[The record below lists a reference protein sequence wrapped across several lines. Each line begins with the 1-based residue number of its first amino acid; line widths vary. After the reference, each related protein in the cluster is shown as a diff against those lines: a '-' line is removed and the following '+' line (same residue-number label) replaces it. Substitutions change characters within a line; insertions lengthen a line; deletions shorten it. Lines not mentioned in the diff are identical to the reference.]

1 MQFFSSQAKL
11 GILGGWSTR
20 QKCCSTSPAN
30 GTSTHMFSTPV
41 QTHLLAFACDHFV
54 QGDFKDYQTVYDF
67 GKNLDVLTIEIEH
80 VNTDALRQLE
90 KGGRPTLTPL
100 L

>member
-11 GILGGWSTR
+11 GILGGGQLGKMLLYVTR
-20 QKCCSTSPAN
+20 KWDIN
-30 GTSTHMFSTPV
+30 THVLDPSADAPSRI
-41 QTHLLAFACDHFV
+41 ACDQFT

-80 VNTDALRQLE
+80 VNTDALRQ
-90 KGGRPTLTPL
+90 
-100 L
+100 